1 MATTNTDDL
10 KAKITDLSGD
20 AMKRLAD
27 APGGDRLVGALNATR
42 ERLDDLQKKIRGID
56 ELNARL
62 TALEKKVDK
71 LAKASHPKAAPKSS
85 EKSAD

>member
-10 KAKITDLSGD
+10 KAKISDLSGD

-42 ERLDDLQKKIRGID
+42 ERLDDLQKKLRGLD
-56 ELNARL
+56 EMEARL

-71 LAKASHPKAAPKSS
+71 LAKANPPKAAPR
-85 EKSAD
+85 SAGKLNP

>member
-42 ERLDDLQKKIRGID
+42 ERLDDLQKKLRGLD
-56 ELNARL
+56 EMEARL

-71 LAKASHPKAAPKSS
+71 LAKVSHPKAAPKSS
-85 EKSAD
+85 EKSPS

>member
-42 ERLDDLQKKIRGID
+42 VRLDELQKKIRGID

-71 LAKASHPKAAPKSS
+71 LAKAGQPKSAPR
-85 EKSAD
+85 SAGKLNP